1 MPREREHTRAKLSAP
16 FCTHAPPTW
25 ALTWAKTA
33 KPRPLS
39 PNTAT
44 LLPSPGAS
52 MMKNKRGGSCRVT
65 KAKDRNYNEFSKID
79 QGPSNPPH
87 KVSPQSERSF
97 RVRVATLSQ

>member
-1 MPREREHTRAKLSAP
+1 
-16 FCTHAPPTW
+16 
-25 ALTWAKTA
+25 
-33 KPRPLS
+33 
-39 PNTAT
+39 
-44 LLPSPGAS
+44 

-65 KAKDRNYNEFSKID
+65 KAKDRSYNEFSEFSKID